1 MALLG
6 DGKIRDLPGGVDQYL
21 ALREQA
27 LQAGGPQSV
36 AGQAGGADSWATAS
50 SAEAGTG
57 AEPNG
62 RTYSAAEQREARKN
76 MQRYERQLE
85 RAEKAL
91 AEAEAKLVAATEA
104 GDFDAVT
111 QLTQEASEARD
122 HRDELEMAW
131 LEESEKVD

>member
-36 AGQAGGADSWATAS
+36 AGANVAGAGATAS
-50 SAEAGTG
+50 SAEADTGTQPSG
-57 AEPNG
+57 P
-62 RTYSAAEQREARKN
+62 TYSAAEQREARKN